1 MQNLEPSAHPWPLAK
16 QSELICGP
24 PIYFTLA
31 EGKKSMSKLI
41 HTSRV
46 RIEKDKGPLRR
57 AYVEQF
63 ETPIRFGVHTN
74 IKKFYGI
81 EPEEELPAT
90 LDHIVA
96 SVGG

>member
-1 MQNLEPSAHPWPLAK
+1 
-16 QSELICGP
+16 
-24 PIYFTLA
+24 
-31 EGKKSMSKLI
+31 MSKLI

-57 AYVEQF
+57 AYVEEF

-74 IKKFYGI
+74 IKKFYGV
-81 EPEEELPAT
+81 EPEEEHPAT

-96 SVGG
+96 AVGG